1 MASFQKI
8 VLISAIIF
16 LIIALIIIGIS
27 LHYSKDNNWPPS
39 TAPCPDWWVMDGSG
53 NDQKCIN
60 RKDLGTCKPNGSLK
74 HQEMN
79 FNNSAFSG
87 SNGICNKY
95 TWAKNCD
102 LSWDG
107 ITYGVPNPCS
117 S

>member
-8 VLISAIIF
+8 VLVSAIVF

-27 LHYSKDNNWPPS
+27 LHYSRDTNWPPNIAS
-39 TAPCPDWWVMDGSG
+39 CPDWWIMDGSG
-53 NDQKCIN
+53 NNQKCIN
-60 RKDLGTCKPNGSLK
+60 RKDLGTCKPNGSSQ

-79 FNNSAFSG
+79 FNIPAFTG
-87 SNGICNKY
+87 SNGTCNKY

-107 ITYGVPNPCS
+107 ITYGVDNPCS